1 MAHLRSEGSPAVA
14 GPPAPSPAAV
24 DKPGDP
30 LTDGPQTHSL
40 VAVGL
45 ALFRFTATFFG
56 SLLLAIAAAMLVVRW
71 RDITTSWGAAAA
83 GLTLFAGVPLV
94 GAGCLAW
101 IGGSRSLRTSSVLIG
116 AIYLMTVSPINA
128 VVGCGGHRTDDD
140 LTVLTANILR
150 SVSEPDG
157 LAETIAST
165 DADIVVLQEVTE
177 AVHDSLKANPL
188 LSDYRYWSP
197 ADGAVTF
204 QPRSSVVVVISKLPA
219 LSTERIDL
227 GVAGAADVIFELPSG
242 VASDVRTFT
251 VTGVHLNAPS
261 RPRNVEPW
269 REQLAT
275 LATKETGRP
284 GIMAGDFN
292 ATEDH
297 RPFRH
302 LLNQGWSDVHDR
314 KGCGF
319 GLTFPV
325 NGMLPV
331 PVMRLDHVLVTDHF
345 EVLGVELLDET
356 NRSDHRPVLTHL
368 RLRDS

>member
-1 MAHLRSEGSPAVA
+1 MPNSDEEAADL
-14 GPPAPSPAAV
+14 PPGRPTRH
-24 DKPGDP
+24 P
-30 LTDGPQTHSL
+30 LII
-40 VAVGL
+40 AGL
-45 ALFRFTATFFG
+45 ALLRFTATFFG
-56 SLLLAIAAAMLVVRW
+56 SLLLAVATAMLVVRW

-83 GLTLFAGVPLV
+83 GLTLFAGLPLV
-94 GAGCLAW
+94 GAVCLAW
-101 IGGSRSLRTSSVLIG
+101 IGGSRSLRTSAVLIG

-128 VVGCGGHRTDDD
+128 VVGCAGHRTDDD

-157 LAETIAST
+157 LAETIAAT

-204 QPRSSVVVVISKLPA
+204 QPRGSVVVVLSKLRA

-242 VASDVRTFT
+242 ISSDVRTFT

-345 EVLGVELLDET
+345 EVLGVELLEET

-368 RLRDS
+368 RFRDS